1 MKGVKGCLLNCSIFV
16 FVFMFILWILVS
28 ILSYFSTND
37 EYTLSHLEQ
46 SPIYTYS
53 DYESKTINDD
63 FYIFNG
69 NIALK
74 QRKNVVISSEISN
87 YVTIIVN
94 KKDNLKNPK
103 SNLDSLS
110 INDKISIIGKIEKID
125 YDKQKVYITD
135 WYYDSSLRDKVDL
148 RIEEQKRLEEEQ
160 IKLEEEKRL
169 EEERIKKEEEVQKE
183 YENLIKESE
192 SIPIDI
198 NNIKKLE
205 ESLEKLILFKKNNPN
220 FDEMDKLDY
229 QINVLDVC
237 ITGLMGRKSNSNINK
252 SNDMTISDGHKELDS
267 ILKELENIIVSDG
280 NESKFRN
287 CMTNLNYDNIVLL
300 GSEKLNNTITEL
312 YSIIRVPSDTTE
324 YDKLIDRFDSFVDK
338 CPNFYEDDMLN
349 HKWELINNII
359 LKPLR

>member
-1 MKGVKGCLLNCSIFV
+1 MDAKKGCLKICLVFLISFFV
-16 FVFMFILWILVS
+16 FIGFFLILFANF
-28 ILSYFSTND
+28 LSSD
-37 EYTLSHLEQ
+37 DYTVSHLEQ

-53 DYESKTINDD
+53 DYESGTISED
-63 FYIFNG
+63 FYVFKG
-69 NIALK
+69 SVALK
-74 QRKNVVISSEISN
+74 QRKTVIISSDISN
-87 YVTIIVN
+87 YVTIVVN
-94 KKDNLKNPK
+94 TKDNLKNPK

-110 INDKISIIGKIEKID
+110 INDDIAIVGKIEEINRE
-125 YDKQKVYITD
+125 KQRIYITD
-135 WYYDSSLRDKVDL
+135 WYYDSSLLEKINIK
-148 RIEEQKRLEEEQ
+148 IEEQQRLEEEQ

-252 SNDMTISDGHKELDS
+252 SNDMTISEGHKELDS